1 METMTS
7 KQMAEL
13 YGLKSSTA
21 FNNLMKRCG
30 ILHHTDK
37 GYVLA
42 PALRNQGFDTA
53 ITEWF
58 YLPNGFKASKKR
70 AAWTPKGR
78 LFIQR
83 HLHRLGIMPPAEQT
97 SLFAQL

>member
-7 KQMAEL
+7 KQMADL

-30 ILHHTDK
+30 ILLRTEK

-42 PALRNQGFDTA
+42 PRFRNQGYDTA
-53 ITEWF
+53 VTEWF
-58 YLPNGFKASKKR
+58 FLPNGFKASKKR

-83 HLHRLGIMPPAEQT
+83 HLYRLGIMPPAEQRN
-97 SLFAQL
+97 LFTN

>member
-1 METMTS
+1 MTS
-7 KQMAEL
+7 TQMADL

-21 FNNLMKRCG
+21 FNKLMKRCG
-30 ILHHTDK
+30 ILLRTDK

-42 PALRNQGFDTA
+42 PRFRNQGYDTA

-58 YLPNGFKASKKR
+58 FLPNGFKASKKR
-70 AAWTPKGR
+70 AAWTGKGR

-83 HLHRLGIMPPAEQT
+83 HLRRIGIVPKDEQHDI
-97 SLFAQL
+97 FNA